1 MLPLF
6 LSRLL
11 ILYQLLGRVLTAPTH
26 YLQKKKNKKK
36 SLLRFV
42 TMKGNLVV
50 CVRWKL
56 PPGQA
61 HGAAATA
68 RGWDR
73 LVPNVPNYA
82 VNVWLCDPA
91 LSFSKLGPTSGTSRP
106 RCAFMQPP
114 VPRHHRALSLFLL
127 SLRVEEGDAAPRP
140 LVPQAVSRAPAR
152 SVGLAPL
159 HSVPRLPGEH
169 LPEAPSPALPGAAW
183 RGPRR
188 SHSEAIPGESAPS
201 TRPLRTLLLGRGNG
215 WHRAVIS
222 ALLRGG
228 QTWLALGGLAEGSS
242 SSFPWPCCSFTP
254 PGPPGHCELPSCR
267 QLTEPK
273 SG

>member
-114 VPRHHRALSLFLL
+114 P
-127 SLRVEEGDAAPRP
+127 AARGSPTAPPGSQPFPP
-140 LVPQAVSRAPAR
+140 LAARGRGRCCPAPA
-152 SVGLAPL
+152 G
-159 HSVPRLPGEH
+159 
-169 LPEAPSPALPGAAW
+169 APS
-183 RGPRR
+183 R
-188 SHSEAIPGESAPS
+188 
-201 TRPLRTLLLGRGNG
+201 
-215 WHRAVIS
+215 
-222 ALLRGG
+222 
-228 QTWLALGGLAEGSS
+228 
-242 SSFPWPCCSFTP
+242 
-254 PGPPGHCELPSCR
+254 
-267 QLTEPK
+267 
-273 SG
+273 